1 MEKISR
7 ALRDHLFSDQM
18 WNLGEIS
25 APPVRAATY
34 ALALVLLQARRDD
47 AEMCVGGPPRPIAH
61 AHLGGFR
68 PCISQHLP
76 DVASAER
83 RPIAAA
89 LLSGVGSTDT
99 MCQLA
104 VWEPLLLLI
113 KAHPDVI
120 AERRANMVSI
130 APLRAR
136 NHEVVNSE

>member
-1 MEKISR
+1 MHPRCTRE
-7 ALRDHLFSDQM
+7 
-18 WNLGEIS
+18 N
-25 APPVRAATY
+25 
-34 ALALVLLQARRDD
+34 
-47 AEMCVGGPPRPIAH
+47 AEMCADGPITH
-61 AHLGGFR
+61 THLGEFW

-89 LLSGVGSTDT
+89 LLSGVGSTEA

-120 AERRANMVSI
+120 AERRANMVII
-130 APLRAR
+130 AP
-136 NHEVVNSE
+136 